1 MVYDIQ
7 DISYYFLINF
17 FLQED
22 ITFRAVDSIIL
33 IIKKSSL
40 IMIFAY

>member
-22 ITFRAVDSIIL
+22 IMFRAVDSIIL